1 MTRHQGESNEL
12 FISLLMDSLNKK
24 EREKKEE
31 GKRDKL
37 RQMGGGGGGGEWYLK
52 SNSGIVVRRK
62 QWAFM
67 LRTQTCPTCCHTEGP
82 GLYKTL
88 H

>member
-12 FISLLMDSLNKK
+12 FIRLLMDSLNKK

-37 RQMGGGGGGGEWYLK
+37 RWGALK
-52 SNSGIVVRRK
+52 SKAWGFHVS
-62 QWAFM
+62 
-67 LRTQTCPTCCHTEGP
+67 HTNMHHVLQQAGP
-82 GLYKTL
+82 GRRSWNG
-88 H
+88 

>member
-12 FISLLMDSLNKK
+12 FIRLLMDSLNKK

-37 RQMGGGGGGGEWYLK
+37 RQRGALK
-52 SNSGIVVRRK
+52 WDSGIVVRRK
-62 QWAFM
+62 QETFM
-67 LRTQTCPTCCHTEGP
+67 LRTQTCTTCCSKLGQTEGP
-82 GLYKTL
+82 GLYKAL